1 MNRAVKGDGL
11 MRTFKK
17 NWLGWF
23 LALDILL
30 AMLLFVLYSPEN
42 RSIGKKWITDVTYEA
57 EQVKDK
63 AFESSKKNSSVQ
75 IDAPQILQKP
85 ELPRGCEVTSLVML
99 LQKAGVHV
107 DKMELAREIKRVPYY
122 KNGQFGNPNE
132 GFVGSM
138 EEFGKRGYGVYHE
151 PLASLGRQYL
161 PSRIIDLSGKS
172 FDLAVLAQLRDGIP
186 VVVITNATFKPLAKS
201 YFHDWRTNS
210 GIVKVTNQE
219 HSVLVTGYDQN
230 HIFFNDPLG
239 KKNATADRATF
250 IQAWEQMGK
259 QAISYRKSSIF

>member
-42 RSIGKKWITDVTYEA
+42 RSIGKKWITNVTYEA

-63 AFESSKKNSSVQ
+63 AFESPKKNSSVQ

-85 ELPRGCEVTSLVML
+85 ELPRGCEVTSLAML

-122 KNGQFGNPNE
+122 QNGQFGNPNE

-138 EEFGKRGYGVYHE
+138 EEIRKRGYGVYHE

-172 FDLAVLAQLRDGIP
+172 FDSAVLAQLREGIP
-186 VVVITNATFKPLAKS
+186 VVVITNATFKPLTND
-201 YFHDWRTNS
+201 YFHYWRTNS
-210 GIVKVTNQE
+210 GTVKVTNQE
-219 HSVLVTGYDQN
+219 HSVLLTGYDQK

-259 QAISYRKSSIF
+259 QAISYQKSSVF